1 MAVDVE
7 CVRNFGV
14 TAWILLNGESTFRAT
29 RDFKELG
36 VAKRSHATTSAWW
49 GSGQPSGGMGA
60 GTFEDFNELD
70 SFEPKL
76 FAICSSRWHCFSD
89 CPGVRHSRAML

>member
-36 VAKRSHATTSAWW
+36 VAKKITRDNLCVMRLRTAFGKAWAQGPLRTS
-49 GSGQPSGGMGA
+49 
-60 GTFEDFNELD
+60 TN
-70 SFEPKL
+70 
-76 FAICSSRWHCFSD
+76 
-89 CPGVRHSRAML
+89 